1 MIDNAITFIQD
12 NARPVLLAAI
22 FIVWGVGLTI
32 FYSERAKYRAR
43 LASPDPGRFWRL
55 SDHLGMLG
63 SWLFLVLP
71 LGATVIFLYLLSDPV
86 GVSTRLWGM
95 LEGLLGGLSS

>member
-1 MIDNAITFIQD
+1 MTASAIPFIQD
-12 NARPVLLAAI
+12 NARPVILAAI
-22 FIVWGVGLTI
+22 IIVWAMSLAM
-32 FYSERAKYRAR
+32 FYSERAKYQKR
-43 LASPDPGRFWRL
+43 LASPDPGRLWRL

-71 LGATVIFLYLLSDPV
+71 LGATVFFLYLLSDPV

-95 LEGLLGGLSS
+95 LP